1 MSFREHPEEKQMRLI
16 LTRGEVDSFLRKH
29 LRETGKIPE
38 DAKIIERSMA
48 VLHAEGN
55 PSGRDWEDFPAYSIT
70 WTEPA

>member
-1 MSFREHPEEKQMRLI
+1 MRLI

-38 DAKIIERSMA
+38 HANVTERSMA
-48 VLHAEGN
+48 VLHVEGN
-55 PSGRDWEDFPAYSIT
+55 PSGADARWEDFAGYSIT